1 MAVNDLL
8 LCKTSTEYFT
18 PAMLFMPCF
27 NDNVYVTVHYTEDR
41 GLNFICFF
49 SPLFTAAPSII
60 LGIQVNLGDISGS
73 VPEHQNKADIAMKE
87 VM

>member
-1 MAVNDLL
+1 MLL
-8 LCKTSTEYFT
+8 VPY
-18 PAMLFMPCF
+18 F

-49 SPLFTAAPSII
+49 SPLFTPAPSII
-60 LGIQVNLGDISGS
+60 LGIQVDLGDISGS
-73 VPEHQNKADIAMKE
+73 VPEHHNKSDIAMKQ